1 MIALASIVSERYA
14 LSLYEVAKA
23 EGLAEQFLEEL
34 RGVAG
39 VFEEYPDYL
48 KVLVIPS
55 IAFEEKKTSLNEVF
69 AGRVHPYMLNFLMLI
84 TEKGR
89 VGAIAE
95 MAEAYK
101 ELYYFEEGI
110 CEVVAVTA
118 APMTAGNLEKLKE
131 KMESVTGKKV
141 VLNNKVDPK
150 VIGGIMVRIENKQI
164 DATIKTRLNE
174 LARQLSQT
182 IA

>member
-1 MIALASIVSERYA
+1 MIAVASIVSERYA

-23 EGLAEQFLEEL
+23 EGLAERFLREL
-34 RGVAG
+34 QAVAQIFG
-39 VFEEYPDYL
+39 EYPEYL

-55 IAFEEKKTSLNEVF
+55 IAFEQKQVSLREVF
-69 AGRVHPYMLNFLMLI
+69 SDRVHPYVLNFLMLI
-84 TEKGR
+84 TEKR
-89 VGAIAE
+89 RIGALAE

-110 CEVVAVTA
+110 CEVVAITA
-118 APMTAGNLEKLKE
+118 APITAEQLKQLKQ

-141 VLNNKVDPK
+141 VLQNRVDPS
-150 VIGGIMVRIENKQI
+150 VIGGVMVRIENKQI
-164 DATIKTRLNE
+164 DATIKTRLSE
-174 LARQLSQT
+174 LAAQLSQT

>member
-1 MIALASIVSERYA
+1 
-14 LSLYEVAKA
+14 
-23 EGLAEQFLEEL
+23 
-34 RGVAG
+34 
-39 VFEEYPDYL
+39 
-48 KVLVIPS
+48 
-55 IAFEEKKTSLNEVF
+55 
-69 AGRVHPYMLNFLMLI
+69 MLNFLMLI

-118 APMTAGNLEKLKE
+118 APMTAGNLEKLKK

>member
-23 EGLAEQFLEEL
+23 EGLAEQFLREL
-34 RGVAG
+34 TDVAR
-39 VFEEYPDYL
+39 VFETYPEYL
-48 KVLVIPS
+48 KVLVTPS
-55 IAFEEKKTSLNEVF
+55 IAFENKKTSLCEVF
-69 AGRVHPYMLNFLMLI
+69 SGRVHPYVLNFLMLI

-95 MAEAYK
+95 MAQAYK

-118 APMTAGNLEKLKE
+118 APISEANIKKLTA
-131 KMESVTGKKV
+131 KMEAVTGKKV

-150 VIGGIMVRIENKQI
+150 VIGGVMVRIENNQI
-164 DATIKTRLNE
+164 DATIKTRLSE
-174 LARQLSQT
+174 LAQQLSQT